1 MPKIQKY
8 KTKTSI
14 GFSLSKDFYG
24 TVAVDLWEIDKT
36 YTLIEHATKY
46 RAAAQVEYMK
56 KENIA
61 EGIMRNW
68 IKDGP
73 LPSPAVL

>member
-24 TVAVDLWEIDKT
+24 TVAVDL
-36 YTLIEHATKY
+36 
-46 RAAAQVEYMK
+46 
-56 KENIA
+56 
-61 EGIMRNW
+61 
-68 IKDGP
+68 
-73 LPSPAVL
+73 

>member
-14 GFSLSKDFYG
+14 GFSLSKDFNG

-36 YTLIEHATKY
+36 YTLIEHTTKY
-46 RAAAQVEYMK
+46 SAAAQVEYMK
-56 KENIA
+56 KENTA

-68 IKDGP
+68 INECP
-73 LPSPAVL
+73 VPSPTVL